1 MRVHMRRLAWLGAI
15 GSWRWGGARCLLTMV
30 FAMVLGLAVAVPVF
44 AADRGVYQAKIVG
57 GTAVPDGKYPFM
69 VSLQAD
75 KSNARLHR
83 GHYCGGSLIDRN
95 SVLTAAH
102 CVSFIWRFNTPL
114 TLSFRDVRIVVGGL
128 SSTANKARGVGFRSS
143 PTSLYTRAST
153 KMSVRGT
160 TPR

>member
-1 MRVHMRRLAWLGAI
+1 MRRLAWLGAI

-83 GHYCGGSLIDRN
+83 GHYCG
-95 SVLTAAH
+95 AA
-102 CVSFIWRFNTPL
+102 R
-114 TLSFRDVRIVVGGL
+114 
-128 SSTANKARGVGFRSS
+128 SSTGIAC
-143 PTSLYTRAST
+143 
-153 KMSVRGT
+153 
-160 TPR
+160 